1 MSFVLDHVSAGY
13 GGNIVVH
20 DVCLEIPT
28 DRCVGVF
35 GHNGSGKS
43 TLLKCM
49 IGRISGM
56 TGDLRFAGQ
65 AVVPDKV
72 YRNVSLGIGFVPQT
86 QNVFP
91 NLSVGDCL
99 KIAAMNHQPMDIA
112 VLDLFPAIAARRRQ
126 RAGSLSGGQQQ
137 MLAVAMALMTRP
149 KVVLL
154 DEPTAGLAPNLA
166 EDVLGNLAEIN
177 RRTGTGIVI
186 VEQNVMPALRMTERA
201 IIMRGGRVAYDGPS
215 AALRQETDLW
225 TYF

>member
-1 MSFVLDHVSAGY
+1 MTFQIDHLSAGY
-13 GGNIVVH
+13 GGNTVIH
-20 DVCLEIPT
+20 DICLDIPA
-28 DRCVGVF
+28 DRCTGVF

-49 IGRISGM
+49 IGRISEV
-56 TGDLRFAGQ
+56 TGSLRFGGRD
-65 AVVPDKV
+65 VVPDKV
-72 YRNVSLGIGFVPQT
+72 HRNVMLGIGFVPQT

-91 NLSVGDCL
+91 NLSVEECL
-99 KIAAMNHQPMDIA
+99 QIAAMNHQPMDRS
-112 VLDLFPAIAARRRQ
+112 VLDLFPVIATRRRQ

-166 EDVLGNLAEIN
+166 EDLLASLAEIN
-177 RRTGTGIVI
+177 RRTGTGIII
-186 VEQNVMPALRMTERA
+186 VEQNVMTALRMVERA

-215 AALRQETDLW
+215 AELRSQEALW
-225 TYF
+225 AFF

>member
-1 MSFVLDHVSAGY
+1 MSFQLQHVSAGY
-13 GGNIVVH
+13 GGNVVVH
-20 DVCLEIPT
+20 DICLDIAA
-28 DRCVGVF
+28 DRCTAVF

-65 AVVPDKV
+65 QVVPDKV
-72 YRNVSLGIGFVPQT
+72 HRNVMLGIGFVPQT
-86 QNVFP
+86 HNVFP
-91 NLSVGDCL
+91 TLSVEACL
-99 KIAAMNHQPMDIA
+99 RIAAMNHPPMDLS
-112 VLDLFPAIAARRRQ
+112 VLDLFPAIASRRRQ

-166 EDVLGNLAEIN
+166 EEVLASLADIN
-177 RRTGTGIVI
+177 RRTGTGIII
-186 VEQNVMPALRMTERA
+186 VEQNVMTALRITERA
-201 IIMRGGRVAYDGPS
+201 IIMRGGRVAFDGPS
-215 AALRQETDLW
+215 EGLRSQEDLW
-225 TYF
+225 QFF

>member
-1 MSFVLDHVSAGY
+1 MSFVIDQVSASY
-13 GGNIVVH
+13 GGNTVIH
-20 DVCLEIPT
+20 DVCLEIPS
-28 DRCVGVF
+28 DRFVGVF

-49 IGRISGM
+49 IGRISAM
-56 TGDLRFAGQ
+56 TGDLRFDGHP
-65 AVVPDKV
+65 VIPDMV
-72 YRNVSLGIGFVPQT
+72 HRNVMLGIGFVPQT

-91 NLSVGDCL
+91 NLSVWECL
-99 KIAAMNHQPMDIA
+99 RIAAMNHQPMDLS
-112 VLDLFPAIAARRRQ
+112 VLDLFPAIASRKRS

-149 KVVLL
+149 KVMLL

-166 EDVLGNLAEIN
+166 DEVLNSLQDIN
-177 RRTGTGIVI
+177 RKTGTGIVI
-186 VEQNVMPALRMTERA
+186 VEQNVVTALRMAERA

-215 AALRQETDLW
+215 GELKRQEDLW

>member
-1 MSFVLDHVSAGY
+1 MSFEISHVSASY
-13 GGNIVVH
+13 NGNVVIH
-20 DVCLEIPT
+20 DVCLDIPA
-28 DRCVGVF
+28 DRCIGVF

-49 IGRISGM
+49 IGRIGSM
-56 TGDLRFAGQ
+56 TGELRFGGQ
-65 AVVPDKV
+65 KVIPDKV
-72 YRNVSLGIGFVPQT
+72 HRNVMLGIGFVPQT

-91 NLSVGDCL
+91 NLSVEECL
-99 KIAAMNHQPMDIA
+99 RIAAMSHPPMDTT
-112 VLDLFPAIAARRRQ
+112 VLGLFPAIADRRRQ

-166 EDVLGNLAEIN
+166 EGVLASLADIN

-186 VEQNVMPALRMTERA
+186 VEQNVMTALRMTERA
-201 IIMRGGRVAYDGPS
+201 IIMRAGRVAFDGPS
-215 AALRQETDLW
+215 AGLHAQEDLW
-225 TYF
+225 KFF